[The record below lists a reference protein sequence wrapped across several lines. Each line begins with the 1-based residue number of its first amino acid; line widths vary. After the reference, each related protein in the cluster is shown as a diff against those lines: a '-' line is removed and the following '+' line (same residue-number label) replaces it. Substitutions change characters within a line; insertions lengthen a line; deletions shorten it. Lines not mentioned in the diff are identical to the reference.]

1 MVIVGG
7 DELASGNVR
16 LRDMGTG
23 EETLVAR
30 AALVDE
36 LSSRM

>member
-1 MVIVGG
+1 MVVIGG

-23 EETLVAR
+23 EEKLVAR
-30 AALVDE
+30 AELVDE
-36 LSSRM
+36 LLGRL